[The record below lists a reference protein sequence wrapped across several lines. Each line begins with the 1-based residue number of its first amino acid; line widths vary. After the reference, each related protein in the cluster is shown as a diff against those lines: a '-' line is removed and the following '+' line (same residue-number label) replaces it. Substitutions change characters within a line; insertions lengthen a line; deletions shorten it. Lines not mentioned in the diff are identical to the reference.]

1 MDSRSTIPDSRLFF
15 MLIRRARKEDYAAF
29 AAIEA
34 EHPGYPA
41 WGAKGFEAEEANRN
55 AVTLAAEIDGR
66 PAGFINFWILRPQV
80 QLNTLAVS
88 GAFLR
93 RGAASAL
100 LGKLFEYAA
109 KSACREIDLEVNEKN
124 APAIALYLA
133 RGFEMVGKRPKFY
146 NNTDAALLLRAKVK
160 AKAE

>member
-1 MDSRSTIPDSRLFF
+1 
-15 MLIRRARKEDYAAF
+15 MLIRRAKKEDYPAF

-41 WGAKGFEAEEANRN
+41 WGEKGFEAEEKNRN
-55 AVTLAAEIDGR
+55 AVTLTAELDGR
-66 PAGFINFWILRPQV
+66 AAGFINFWVLRPQV

-88 GAFLR
+88 RAFLR

-109 KSACREIDLEVNEKN
+109 KSACREIDLEVNEHN
-124 APAIALYLA
+124 APAIALYA
-133 RGFEMVGKRPKFY
+133 VRGFEVVGKRPKFY
-146 NNTDAALLLRAKVK
+146 NNTDAALLLRRVLPSKDI
-160 AKAE
+160 